1 LPDLGLDISQD
12 NRSCNAGR
20 FPNPAAFAA
29 QANQGIGD
37 MKSIRIL
44 IVTICMTSLSAL
56 AFAQSASSAPSAT
69 PPRVTPT
76 DAKNYVG
83 ETVTVCGKVVANKTS
98 KYGIAGRGKPVMFDI
113 DQPEPSPVFYFVAF
127 GASPTGP
134 QEAIDAYQ
142 GKSVCVTGKI
152 SISANLPFIM
162 ADDRSKI
169 KFQAAGK

>member
-1 LPDLGLDISQD
+1 
-12 NRSCNAGR
+12 
-20 FPNPAAFAA
+20 
-29 QANQGIGD
+29 